1 MADLLL
7 VVVCVSWVLFVFIAL
22 GDQHGKSS

>member
-1 MADLLL
+1 MAEMLL

-22 GDQHGKSS
+22 GDQYGKSS

>member
-7 VVVCVSWVLFVFIAL
+7 VVVCVSWVLFVYIAL
-22 GDQHGKSS
+22 GDQYGESS